1 MTIGDICNMYIY
13 IHIYSTVFVF
23 SKIWCSGPVLGSDRL
38 CSYTSLKSFSV
49 SRRISKPYYS
59 TTGSTSTF
67 SISLGRAGKIM
78 AGQPT
83 PPNVTPLK
91 NEGFIR
97 PYGKPMFN
105 KLLIGRPYFEGGTL
119 GEG

>member
-13 IHIYSTVFVF
+13 TYIPFVF
-23 SKIWCSGPVLGSDRL
+23 SKIWCSGPVLVSDRL

-67 SISLGRAGKIM
+67 SKSLGRAGKIM

-97 PYGKPMFN
+97 PYWEPMFN
-105 KLLIGRPYFEGGTL
+105 KLLIGRSYFEGGAR
-119 GEG
+119 